1 MLSGLFGKKKI
12 KKEKAVEIYVDTI
25 FDVIER
31 GFPEIADFINEEK
44 QFSKSPQI
52 GKDDFEWFTYI
63 IFGGN
68 VLNLQDHFDAV
79 TADDLK
85 LLIIREVA
93 ERYTKRDQHIAEE
106 IILEYEKFLQEIQGK
121 TKNVVKTISLALFHK
136 FELNDYQDEHYQ
148 RLNAPN
154 PVFLKELNEMMEL
167 FVWNWEDFLQKYRI
181 AR

>member
-1 MLSGLFGKKKI
+1 MFSGLFGRKKI
-12 KKEKAVEIYVDTI
+12 KKEKVVETYVDTI

-31 GFPEIADFINEEK
+31 GFPEIAEFINEEK

-68 VLNLQDHFDAV
+68 VLNLYDYFDAEM
-79 TADDLK
+79 ADDLK
-85 LLIIREVA
+85 LLIIHEVA

-106 IILEYEKFLQEIQGK
+106 IILEYEKFLHDIQNK
-121 TKNVVKTISLALFHK
+121 TKNTVKTISLALFHK

-154 PVFLKELNEMMEL
+154 PVFLKELNDMMEL

-181 AR
+181 AK

>member
-31 GFPEIADFINEEK
+31 GFPEIASFINEEK
-44 QFSKSPQI
+44 QFNKSPQI
-52 GKDDFEWFTYI
+52 GQEDFEWFTYI
-63 IFGGN
+63 IYGGN
-68 VLNLQDHFDAV
+68 VLNLYEYFEQEQ
-79 TADDLK
+79 ADDMK
-85 LLIIREVA
+85 MLIVREVA

-106 IILEYEKFLQEIQGK
+106 IILEYEKFLLEIQK
-121 TKNVVKTISLALFHK
+121 KNKNIVKTISLALFNK
-136 FELNDYQDEHYQ
+136 FELNNYQDEHYQ

-181 AR
+181 GK